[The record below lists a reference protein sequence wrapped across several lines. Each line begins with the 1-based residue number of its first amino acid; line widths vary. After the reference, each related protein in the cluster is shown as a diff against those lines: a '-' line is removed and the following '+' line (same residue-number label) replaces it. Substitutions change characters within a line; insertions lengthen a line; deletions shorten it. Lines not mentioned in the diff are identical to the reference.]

1 MTKISNPDVLF
12 LNELFSDQV
21 YSIREKKYAPEKQAK
36 TLNVVQE
43 ETAGYQSLPIEFKG
57 ITSDSLILFNY
68 QGSEAIPAGDKA
80 FLDQVLKA
88 AGRQFENLAWLN
100 TAGLDEHSRWADI
113 AKQSPCECV
122 IAFGVDTRY
131 LPDQIADGWVNKVN
145 GKKVIC
151 ASALADIS
159 NDPGKKK
166 LLWQGLKEIYG
177 L

>member
-1 MTKISNPDVLF
+1 MTKISNHDILF
-12 LNELFSDQV
+12 FKELFSDQV
-21 YSIREKKYAPEKQAK
+21 YRIGEKKYPSNHDSKQG
-36 TLNVVQE
+36 NVVHE
-43 ETAGYQSLPIEFKG
+43 ETADYQSLPIKFNG
-57 ITSDSLILFNY
+57 ITSSTLILFNY
-68 QGSEAIPAGDKA
+68 PGEDSLSSTDKV

-88 AGRQFENLAWLN
+88 AGQNFENLSWLN
-100 TAGLDEHSRWADI
+100 TSSLPRETNWTAI
-113 AKQSPCECV
+113 AKQSPSENV

-131 LPDQIADGWVNKVN
+131 LPDKIADGWINHSN

-151 ASALADIS
+151 ASSLTEIS